1 MAATDPDAA
10 ITARVSIAKKIML
23 SMIGADPVNQL
34 GCRWQYG
41 Q

>member
-1 MAATDPDAA
+1 MAATDPDTAM
-10 ITARVSIAKKIML
+10 TARVSIAKKIMD

-34 GCRWQYG
+34 GCGWQYG